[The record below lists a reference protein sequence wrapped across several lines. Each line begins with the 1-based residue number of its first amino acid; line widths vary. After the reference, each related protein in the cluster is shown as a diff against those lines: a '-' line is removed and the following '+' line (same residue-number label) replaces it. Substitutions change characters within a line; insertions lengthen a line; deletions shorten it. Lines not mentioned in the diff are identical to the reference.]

1 MARRRHGRGAP
12 IGELTPG
19 GTNNVLL
26 LSNGMDGLML
36 SDGTSHLVIA
46 NNPDQSPGGTNDV
59 LLLANAVDGL
69 ALADGM
75 SSLILA
81 GS

>member
-1 MARRRHGRGAP
+1 MFRRRHGRGAP

-19 GTNNVLL
+19 GTNYVLL
-26 LSNGMDGLML
+26 LANGLDSLKL
-36 SDGTSHLVIA
+36 SDGTSFLVMA
-46 NNPDQSPGGTNDV
+46 NNPDQTAGGTNDV
-59 LLLANAVDGL
+59 LLLANAVDSL
-69 ALADGM
+69 SLADGM